1 MKKVMKRIYVMGSV
15 CVMLMGLAII
25 FAFKNDTD
33 IIVEKGYAIGDAV
46 NDFKLKSTSGGI
58 TSMAE
63 NRSAKGYIIIF
74 TCNHCP
80 FSKAYESRI
89 MALDRKYASQGYPV
103 LAINPNDPAAYE
115 EDTFENMQAVA
126 KSKAY
131 TFEYLQDETQ
141 SVARAFGA
149 TRTPSAYVVKREGD
163 KFIMQ
168 YIGGIDDNTQDSNGV
183 TKRYIE
189 DAVNNLL
196 AGKPVVVNLTKS
208 VGCAIKWKGV

>member
-1 MKKVMKRIYVMGSV
+1 MKKIMKKIYILSSTVV
-15 CVMLMGLAII
+15 LLVGLVAI
-25 FAFKNDTD
+25 FAFKNEPSPVAD
-33 IIVEKGYAIGDAV
+33 KGYAIGDV
-46 NDFKLKSTSGGI
+46 VTDFKLKSTSGGV

-63 NRSAKGYIIIF
+63 NRSAKGYIIVF

-80 FSKAYESRI
+80 FSKAYESRV
-89 MALDRKYASQGYPV
+89 MALDKKYASQGYPV

-126 KSKAY
+126 KSKGY
-131 TFEYLQDETQ
+131 TFEYLQDEAQ

-149 TRTPSAYVVKREGD
+149 ARTPSAYVVKREGD

-168 YIGGIDDNTQDSNGV
+168 YIGGIDDNTQDANGV

-189 DAVNNLL
+189 DAVNSLL
-196 AGKPVVVNLTKS
+196 AGKPVVVNMTKS

>member
-1 MKKVMKRIYVMGSV
+1 MKRIMKKIYILGSASM
-15 CVMLMGLAII
+15 MLMGLTIM
-25 FAFKNDTD
+25 FAFKNSPESAID
-33 IIVEKGYAIGDAV
+33 KGYAIGDVVA
-46 NDFKLKSTSGGI
+46 DFKLKSTSGGV
-58 TSMAE
+58 TSMSE

-80 FSKAYESRI
+80 FSKAYESRV
-89 MALDRKYASQGYPV
+89 MALDRKYASQGFPV
-103 LAINPNDPAAYE
+103 LAINPNDPSAYE
-115 EDTFENMQAVA
+115 EDSFENMQAVA
-126 KSKAY
+126 KSKGY

-141 SVARAFGA
+141 SVTRAFGA
-149 TRTPSAYVVKREGD
+149 ARTPSAYVVKREGD

-168 YIGGIDDNTQDSNGV
+168 YIGGIDDNTQDANGV
-183 TKRYIE
+183 TKHYVE

>member
-1 MKKVMKRIYVMGSV
+1 MKKIMKKIYILSSIGVF
-15 CVMLMGLAII
+15 LMGLAVI
-25 FAFKNDTD
+25 FAFKNEPSSLAD
-33 IIVEKGYAIGDAV
+33 KGYAIGDVVA
-46 NDFKLKSTSGGI
+46 DFKLKSTSGGI
-58 TSMAE
+58 ISMAE
-63 NRSAKGYIIIF
+63 NRSAKGYIIVF

-80 FSKAYESRI
+80 FSKAYESRV
-89 MALDRKYASQGYPV
+89 MALDKKYASQGYPV
-103 LAINPNDPAAYE
+103 LAINPNDPNAYE

-126 KSKAY
+126 KSKGY

-141 SVARAFGA
+141 NVARAFGA
-149 TRTPSAYVVKREGD
+149 ARTPSAYVVKREGD

-168 YIGGIDDNTQDSNGV
+168 YIGGIDDNTQDANGV

-196 AGKPVVVNLTKS
+196 AGKPVVVNMTKS

>member
-1 MKKVMKRIYVMGSV
+1 MKKIMKKIYILSSMGIL
-15 CVMLMGLAII
+15 LMGLTVI
-25 FAFKNDTD
+25 FAFKNTADSVID
-33 IIVEKGYAIGDAV
+33 KGYAIGDVV
-46 NDFKLKSTSGGI
+46 NDFKLRSTSGGI

-63 NRSAKGYIIIF
+63 NRSAKGYIIVF

-80 FSKAYESRI
+80 FSKAYETRI

-103 LAINPNDPAAYE
+103 LAISPNDPAAYE

-126 KSKAY
+126 KSRDY

-149 TRTPSAYVVKREGD
+149 ARTPSAYVVKREGD
-163 KFIMQ
+163 KFILQ
-168 YIGGIDDNTQDSNGV
+168 YIGGIDDNTQDANGV

-189 DAVNNLL
+189 DAVNSLL

>member
-1 MKKVMKRIYVMGSV
+1 MKKIMKKIYILSSLG
-15 CVMLMGLAII
+15 VMLMGLAVI
-25 FAFKNDTD
+25 FAFTNSGD
-33 IIVEKGYAIGDAV
+33 KGYAIGDVVA
-46 NDFKLKSTSGGI
+46 DFKLKSTSGGV
-58 TSMAE
+58 TSMSK
-63 NRSAKGYIIIF
+63 NRSEGYIIVF

-80 FSKAYESRI
+80 FSKAYESRV
-89 MALDRKYASQGYPV
+89 MALDKKFASQGYPV

-126 KSKAY
+126 KSKGY
-131 TFEYLQDETQ
+131 TFEYLQDESQ

-149 TRTPSAYVVKREGD
+149 ARTPSAYVVKREGD

-168 YIGGIDDNTQDSNGV
+168 YIGGIDDNSQDANGV

-189 DAVNNLL
+189 DAVNSLL
-196 AGKPVVVNLTKS
+196 SGKPVVVNLTKS

>member
-1 MKKVMKRIYVMGSV
+1 MKKIHILGS
-15 CVMLMGLAII
+15 MGLLFMVLELL
-25 FAFKNDTD
+25 FAFKNSND
-33 IIVEKGYAIGDAV
+33 IIVDKGYGIGEVV

-63 NRSAKGYIIIF
+63 NRSAKGYIIVF

-89 MALDRKYASQGYPV
+89 MALDRKYASEGYPV
-103 LAINPNDPAAYE
+103 LAINPNDPLAYE
-115 EDTFENMQAVA
+115 EDTFENMQASA
-126 KSKAY
+126 KSKGY

-149 TRTPSAYVVKREGD
+149 ARTPSAYVVKREGE

-168 YIGGIDDNTQDSNGV
+168 YIGGIDDNTQDANGV

-189 DAVNNLL
+189 EAVNNLL
-196 AGKPVVVNLTKS
+196 AGKPVVVNFTKS

>member
-1 MKKVMKRIYVMGSV
+1 MKKIMKYISV
-15 CVMLMGLAII
+15 LSSVGVLLMGLTVI
-25 FAFKNDTD
+25 FAFKNSADSAID
-33 IIVEKGYAIGDAV
+33 KGYAIGDIV
-46 NDFKLKSTSGGI
+46 NDFKLRSTSGGI

-63 NRSAKGYIIIF
+63 NRLAKGYIIVF

-103 LAINPNDPAAYE
+103 LAINPNDPTAYE

-126 KSKAY
+126 KSKDY
-131 TFEYLQDETQ
+131 TFEYLQDQTQ

-149 TRTPSAYVVKREGD
+149 TRTPSAYVVKRQGD
-163 KFIMQ
+163 RFIMQ
-168 YIGGIDDNTQDSNGV
+168 YIGGIDDNTQDANGV

-189 DAVNNLL
+189 DAVNSLL

>member
-1 MKKVMKRIYVMGSV
+1 MKKIMKKIYILSSV
-15 CVMLMGLAII
+15 AVVVMGLAIL
-25 FAFKNDTD
+25 FAFNNDTNTLID
-33 IIVEKGYAIGDAV
+33 KGYAIGDVVA
-46 NDFKLKSTSGGI
+46 DFKLKSTSGGV

-63 NRSAKGYIIIF
+63 NRSAKGYIIVF

-89 MALDRKYASQGYPV
+89 MALDKKYASQGYPV

-115 EDTFENMQAVA
+115 EDSFENMQAVA
-126 KSKAY
+126 KSKGY

-141 SVARAFGA
+141 NVARAFGA
-149 TRTPSAYVVKREGD
+149 ARTPSVFVVKREGD

-168 YIGGIDDNTQDSNGV
+168 YIGGIDDNTQDANGV
-183 TKRYIE
+183 TKRYVE
-189 DAVNNLL
+189 DAVNSLL
-196 AGKPVVVNLTKS
+196 VGKPVVVNVTKS

>member
-1 MKKVMKRIYVMGSV
+1 MKKIMKKIYILSSIGVL
-15 CVMLMGLAII
+15 LMGLSII
-25 FAFKNDTD
+25 FAFNNEPNT
-33 IIVEKGYAIGDAV
+33 IIDKGYSIGDVVA
-46 NDFKLKSTSGGI
+46 DFKLKSTSGGV

-89 MALDRKYASQGYPV
+89 MALDKKYASQGYPV
-103 LAINPNDPAAYE
+103 LAINPNDPSAYE
-115 EDTFENMQAVA
+115 EDSFENMQAVA
-126 KSKAY
+126 KSKGY

-149 TRTPSAYVVKREGD
+149 ARTPSAYVVKREGD

-168 YIGGIDDNTQDSNGV
+168 YIGGIDDNTQDANGV
-183 TKRYIE
+183 TKRYVE
-189 DAVNNLL
+189 DAVNSLL
-196 AGKPVVVNLTKS
+196 VGKPVVVNITKS

>member
-1 MKKVMKRIYVMGSV
+1 
-15 CVMLMGLAII
+15 
-25 FAFKNDTD
+25 
-33 IIVEKGYAIGDAV
+33 
-46 NDFKLKSTSGGI
+46 
-58 TSMAE
+58 MAE
-63 NRSAKGYIIIF
+63 NRSAKGYIIVF

-80 FSKAYESRI
+80 FSKAYETRI

-126 KSKAY
+126 KSRDY

-149 TRTPSAYVVKREGD
+149 ARTPSAYVVKREGD
-163 KFIMQ
+163 KFILQ
-168 YIGGIDDNTQDSNGV
+168 YIGGIDDNTQDANGV

-189 DAVNNLL
+189 DAVNSLL

>member
-1 MKKVMKRIYVMGSV
+1 MKRIMKKIYVFSSV
-15 CVMLMGLAII
+15 GLFLMGLVVI
-25 FAFKNDTD
+25 FAFKNEPSSVVD
-33 IIVEKGYAIGDAV
+33 KGYAIGDAV
-46 NDFKLKSTSGGI
+46 VDFKLKSTSGGI

-63 NRSAKGYIIIF
+63 NRSVKGYIIVF

-80 FSKAYESRI
+80 FSKAYESRV
-89 MALDRKYASQGYPV
+89 MALDKKYASLGYPV

-115 EDTFENMQAVA
+115 EDTFENMQTVA
-126 KSKAY
+126 KSKGY

-141 SVARAFGA
+141 NVARAFGA
-149 TRTPSAYVVKREGD
+149 ARTPSAYVVKREGD
-163 KFIMQ
+163 KFTMQ
-168 YIGGIDDNTQDSNGV
+168 YIGGIDDNSQDANGV

-196 AGKPVVVNLTKS
+196 AGKPVVVNMTKS

>member
-1 MKKVMKRIYVMGSV
+1 MKKIYLLSSV
-15 CVMLMGLAII
+15 GVFLMGLALI
-25 FAFKNDTD
+25 FAFKNDNVTSAD
-33 IIVEKGYAIGDAV
+33 KGYVIGDV
-46 NDFKLKSTSGGI
+46 VTDFKLKSTSGGV

-63 NRSAKGYIIIF
+63 NRSAKGYIIVF

-80 FSKAYESRI
+80 FSKAYESRV
-89 MALDRKYASQGYPV
+89 MALDKKYASQGYPV
-103 LAINPNDPAAYE
+103 LAINPNDPAADE

-126 KSKAY
+126 KSKGY

-141 SVARAFGA
+141 SVAHAFGA
-149 TRTPSAYVVKREGD
+149 ARTPSAYVVKREGD

-168 YIGGIDDNTQDSNGV
+168 YIGGIDDNTQDANGV

-189 DAVNNLL
+189 DAVNSLL
-196 AGKPVVVNLTKS
+196 TGKPVVVNMTKS